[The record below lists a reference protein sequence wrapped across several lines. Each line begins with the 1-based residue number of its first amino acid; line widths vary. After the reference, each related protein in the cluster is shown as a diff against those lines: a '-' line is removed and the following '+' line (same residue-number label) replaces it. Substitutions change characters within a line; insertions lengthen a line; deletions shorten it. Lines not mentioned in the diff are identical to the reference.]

1 LRFFFIV
8 LSVRERSELIA
19 YALLDKLK
27 RIREDY
33 QLLAVAF
40 SSSMVSW
47 VTDITIYVSTL
58 NGRSSLTQNF
68 EIANY
73 CSS

>member
-1 LRFFFIV
+1 M

-19 YALLDKLK
+19 CALLDKLK

-33 QLLAVAF
+33 QLLAIAL
-40 SSSMVSW
+40 SSSMVNW

-58 NGRSSLTQNF
+58 NGRSSLIQNF

-73 CSS
+73 FSS